1 MREVMEQIESHTEVI
16 DLHIPNHPIALK
28 GTKVARATLGLVP
41 PVTAKTPITPL
52 AIGQNPPYR
61 QIFSFMCILILGGGG
76 GFFVRKKLFFAIKSV
91 FLNFKNA
98 TLVYLDS
105 SNSLH

>member
-16 DLHIPNHPIALK
+16 DLHIPNPPIALE

-61 QIFSFMCILILGGGG
+61 QIFSFMCILIWGGGGGG
-76 GFFVRKKLFFAIKSV
+76 GFISKE
-91 FLNFKNA
+91 
-98 TLVYLDS
+98 
-105 SNSLH
+105 

>member
-16 DLHIPNHPIALK
+16 DLHIPNPPIALE

-41 PVTAKTPITPL
+41 PVIAKTPIIPL
-52 AIGQNPPYR
+52 AIEQNPLYR
-61 QIFSFMCILILGGGG
+61 QIFSFMCLLIGGGG